1 MRRVELI
8 LTTLQPF
15 IVKYYENINP
25 NFITKF
31 CKMLV
36 LVRIFLIVKSNIS
49 AVKSPWYQITFDI
62 FWIAMIHVFK
72 ICKQQRIGCQVHWVP
87 FCLCLVLSQIACITY
102 IFYPNILFFILYD
115 SLWVLWDKRR
125 NVHLFIHPSFHINI
139 CMHACMQV

>member
-25 NFITKF
+25 NFIIKF

-72 ICKQQRIGCQVHWVP
+72 ICKQQRIGCQVIGSL
-87 FCLCLVLSQIACITY
+87 FACVLYYLKLPVLHTY
-102 IFYPNILFFILYD
+102 FILTFYFFILYD